1 MGKNNTHIDN
11 IDLIRRY
18 LTNEI
23 DSQETVLLENWVLE
37 SEENKNIFNKFKKT
51 WALSNTVKS
60 TNIDVN
66 AEWNKIQN
74 KIFSSSKETTV
85 KSIQQKSNSFNFIFR
100 IAAVVVLSFSIAF
113 SSYYFINKSKYNTFV
128 AESSVV
134 TQKISDGSIITLN
147 NNSKIVVPKEFD
159 ENVRKVKLKG
169 DAFFDV
175 KHDET
180 KPFIIETGKIEIQ
193 VLGTSFYV
201 KSQKNSPTIEVIVKT
216 GKVAVR
222 LANDLKNEIILT
234 PDEKGVFTKNN
245 NKLKKISN
253 TDANYLSWKTRFL
266 VFENEKFINVVKKL
280 NETYHTHIVISNP
293 EINNC
298 TITATFNNKS
308 IGAVLNILKATL
320 DLDIKKQK
328 NTIYISGNSCE

>member
-11 IDLIRRY
+11 IDLISRY

-23 DSQETVLLENWVLE
+23 DSRETVLLENWVLK
-37 SEENKNIFNKFKKT
+37 SEENKNIFNKLKKT

-60 TNIDVN
+60 TNIDIN

-74 KIFSSSKETTV
+74 KIFSSSKETIV
-85 KSIQQKSNSFNFIFR
+85 KSIKQKSNNFSFIYR
-100 IAAVVVLSFSIAF
+100 IAAIVVLSFSIAF
-113 SSYYFINKSKYNTFV
+113 SAYYFIHKSKYNTFV
-128 AESSVV
+128 AENSVV

-147 NNSKIVVPKEFD
+147 NNSKIEVPKEFD
-159 ENVRKVKLKG
+159 ANVRKVKLKG

-175 KHDET
+175 KHDEA

-234 PDEKGVFTKNN
+234 PDEKGIFTKSNN
-245 NKLKKISN
+245 QFKKISN
-253 TDANYLSWKTRFL
+253 TDVNYLSWKTKFL
-266 VFENEKFINVVKKL
+266 IFKNEKFINVVKKL
-280 NETYHTHIVISNP
+280 NETYHTHIIITNHR
-293 EINNC
+293 INNC

-308 IGAVLNILKATL
+308 IDAVLNILQATL

-328 NTIYISGNSCE
+328 NTIFISGNSCE

>member
-1 MGKNNTHIDN
+1 MDVHNKHIDY
-11 IDLIRRY
+11 IDLINRY

-23 DSQETVLLENWVLE
+23 NGRETILLEEWVLE
-37 SEENKNIFNKFKKT
+37 SEENKNFFNKFKKT

-60 TNIDVN
+60 FDIDVN

-74 KIFSSSKETTV
+74 KIFSSSKETT
-85 KSIQQKSNSFNFIFR
+85 IQNIRQKNNNFNFIFR
-100 IAAVVVLSFSIAF
+100 IAAVVVLSFSLVF
-113 SSYYFINKSKYNTFV
+113 SAYYFINKSKYNTFV
-128 AESSVV
+128 ADNYVV

-147 NNSKIVVPKEFD
+147 NNSKITVPKEFD
-159 ENVRKVKLKG
+159 KNVRKVKLKG

-222 LANDLKNEIILT
+222 LANNPQKEIILK
-234 PDEKGVFTKNN
+234 PDEKGIFVKNK
-245 NKLKKISN
+245 NKLKKINN
-253 TDANYLSWKTRFL
+253 TDVNYLSWKTKFL
-266 VFENEKFINVVKKL
+266 IFKNEKLKNVVNKL
-280 NETYHTHIVISNP
+280 NETYHTHIIITNP
-293 EINNC
+293 KINNC

-308 IGAVLNILKATL
+308 IGAVLNILKETL
-320 DLDIKKQK
+320 DLEIKRQK
-328 NTIYISGNSCE
+328 NAIYVSGNSCE